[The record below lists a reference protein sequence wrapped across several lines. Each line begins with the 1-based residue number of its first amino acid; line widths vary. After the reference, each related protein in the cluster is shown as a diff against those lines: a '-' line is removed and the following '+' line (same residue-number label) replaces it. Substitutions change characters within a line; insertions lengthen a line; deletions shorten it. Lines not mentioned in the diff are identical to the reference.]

1 MARKDIRSDNTYLIS
16 KNTTDN
22 PKLGAK
28 VLRNGTESLFLNFY
42 FGYKKHFS
50 EKPQKDVIAADRRRE
65 FLSLYLWHPAYG
77 SYTKP
82 TN

>member
-28 VLRNGTESLFLNFY
+28 VLRNGTESLFLDFY

-50 EKPQKDVIAADRRRE
+50 EKLQKDVIAV
-65 FLSLYLWHPAYG
+65 
-77 SYTKP
+77 
-82 TN
+82 